1 MIKVYVIPHIFRTVW
16 KNKTGRVT
24 PCLRMIHNISMW
36 HIYLLFLVKNIHCTV
51 WFTPR
56 IALLSQS
63 WGGRQSPTPALKLSA
78 KPWSR
83 DFCLNPII
91 HCCKNNFPKHFSI
104 TAVALSEFQ
113 WGASVAMCGSLSS
126 VNLSAVTGLWQEG
139 FPTNSVVSEGR
150 KRAPPSV
157 ISVPFVRS
165 GLTSG
170 DDVVSPG
177 SLVSTGQVC
186 AVTKQAGCVLHSG

>member
-1 MIKVYVIPHIFRTVW
+1 MIKVYVIPHIFRTSW
-16 KNKTGRVT
+16 KNKTGSVT
-24 PCLRMIHNISMW
+24 PYLRMIRNISMW
-36 HIYLLFLVKNIHCTV
+36 HIYLLFLVENIQCTV

-56 IALLSQS
+56 TALLSQS
-63 WGGRQSPTPALKLSA
+63 WGGRQSPTPALRLSS
-78 KPWSR
+78 KPWSW

-139 FPTNSVVSEGR
+139 FPTPWSQKGGR
-150 KRAPPSV
+150 EHLPQSFLFPLSDQAWRRV
-157 ISVPFVRS
+157 MMRCH
-165 GLTSG
+165 L
-170 DDVVSPG
+170 
-177 SLVSTGQVC
+177 
-186 AVTKQAGCVLHSG
+186 AVW